1 MELHS
6 PLYFLSPVIDI
17 KRHDACVATICE
29 RIIAVSAKV
38 PARVTPLPSCIVVS
52 LEIHLVFMGG
62 EVTAPIPNA
71 LNAFPAQIEG
81 PPPECIGIVFFTI
94 IDELNIL
101 LQGLAFLLKTKKP
114 RRAWW
119 YVFVYYKKCNVVS
132 C

>member
-29 RIIAVSAKV
+29 RITAVSAKV

-52 LEIHLVFMGG
+52 LEIHQ
-62 EVTAPIPNA
+62 VTAPIPNA

-81 PPPECIGIVFFTI
+81 PPPECIGIVFLQSLMNSIFCYRFSLFT
-94 IDELNIL
+94 ENKKAPQGMVVRFCL
-101 LQGLAFLLKTKKP
+101 L
-114 RRAWW
+114 
-119 YVFVYYKKCNVVS
+119 
-132 C
+132 